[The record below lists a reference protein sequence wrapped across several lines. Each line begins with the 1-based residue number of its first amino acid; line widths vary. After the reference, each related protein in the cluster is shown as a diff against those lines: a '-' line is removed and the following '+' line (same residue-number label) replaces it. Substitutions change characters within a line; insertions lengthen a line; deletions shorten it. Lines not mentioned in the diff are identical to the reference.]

1 MSTGRKWL
9 ILGVVAFVLSCTSV
23 GIGIAADK
31 TYGSVIVTKVVSVYD
46 GDTFKVDI
54 DSWPDIVGKSISIRI
69 YGIDTPE
76 IRGTKG
82 EVKELAVK
90 ARRYTAFYLEAA
102 DVVEIVDMRR
112 GKYFRI
118 IAEVYVDGENLAELL
133 IEEGLAKP
141 YYGGKRPIW

>member
-1 MSTGRKWL
+1 MKKLHKWL
-9 ILGVVAFVLSCTSV
+9 ILGGMAVVLLSITPICM
-23 GIGIAADK
+23 AASK
-31 TYGSVIVTKVVSVYD
+31 TYGDVVVTKVVSVYD

-54 DSWPDIVGKSISIRI
+54 EGWPDIVGKSMSIRI

-82 EVKELAVK
+82 RTRQLALSAKTFSANYLLSCRVEL
-90 ARRYTAFYLEAA
+90 RN
-102 DVVEIVDMRR
+102 MRR

-118 IAEVYVDGENLAELL
+118 IAEVYVDGENLSKLL

-141 YYGGKRPIW
+141 YFGGKRPIW